1 VLRLLFKHNISTIDN
16 LVQHCYIP
24 SISTKGASMLN
35 RNLTLEEYIIYNE
48 DNLDSQCIEYLEEL
62 VETREEIKEL
72 RTKLEVLIGYD
83 A

>member
-1 VLRLLFKHNISTIDN
+1 
-16 LVQHCYIP
+16 
-24 SISTKGASMLN
+24 MLN